1 MTRTNQCESLITFQC
16 QEKHWYCEEPEE
28 PEVVLL
34 PVMRSMEI
42 SSALSAQIVR
52 NTKTELMSL
61 VHTDLLAW
69 LACLSLHPPGPG
81 FLFVASLAVLR
92 TRLSL
97 HQGRGKTG
105 GHSEN
110 QCRTD
115 GATIRRCR
123 EMKCPRE
130 QQ

>member
-61 VHTDLLAW
+61 VHTD
-69 LACLSLHPPGPG
+69 CLHGWHVSPSTLPGLV
-81 FLFVASLAVLR
+81 FYL
-92 TRLSL
+92 
-97 HQGRGKTG
+97 
-105 GHSEN
+105 
-110 QCRTD
+110 
-115 GATIRRCR
+115 
-123 EMKCPRE
+123 
-130 QQ
+130 